1 VILLVNALSA
11 LNLTRVFR
19 MTFLGE
25 AQAKTRRAPEV
36 PWPMAVPMVTLTIGA
51 LVLPWGLEQLISSP
65 PVPAQLG
72 LPAVLLILSGLVGF
86 GTGFLIPISR
96 RRTRSLD
103 QRIRRVQD
111 ALAKDFYI
119 EQIYQITIVA
129 LVKACSDAVSWFDK
143 NIVDGFVNAIGL
155 ATIGGGEGLRYSIS
169 GRSQSYLATMVIGV
183 GALMLLIFL
192 LSQLPSIAAR
202 S

>member
-1 VILLVNALSA
+1 
-11 LNLTRVFR
+11 
-19 MTFLGE
+19 
-25 AQAKTRRAPEV
+25 
-36 PWPMAVPMVTLTIGA
+36 MVTLTIGA

-65 PVPAQLG
+65 PVPAELG
-72 LPAVLLILSGLVGF
+72 LPAVLLIASGLMGF

-103 QRIRRVQD
+103 QRIRRLQD

-143 NIVDGFVNAIGL
+143 TIVDGLVNVVGI
-155 ATIGGGEGLRYSIS
+155 ATLGGGEGLRYSVS
-169 GRSQSYLATMVIGV
+169 GRSQSYLVTMLVGV
-183 GALMLLIFL
+183 AALMLLIFL
-192 LSQLPSIAAR
+192 LSQLPAFA
-202 S
+202 